1 MKISNK
7 ILLTAILAV
16 SLASCTNS
24 DSGENLSEDVVASME
39 DDSTDKSTGELI
51 EDVSEDSDTEIS
63 ENEDN
68 KEADQKVEEPK
79 AEEKTV
85 INVKN
90 QNKEDSDK
98 ESSDK
103 ENADDSQNTSESEED
118 MDYQDQDGVYFSSL
132 VASKGGERDSD
143 MGLATISS
151 IKIEEDILIV
161 EGTMDYR
168 EDPNSEESPKELE
181 KKTYKFKF
189 NSDSKFQAIGGLAE
203 PEIFTPAEFIEY
215 YQGITD
221 SGLGLNIEVKD
232 GIASTVSFAS

>member
-24 DSGENLSEDVVASME
+24 DSGENISEDVVASME
-39 DDSTDKSTGELI
+39 DDSTDKSTDELI
-51 EDVSEDSDTEIS
+51 EDVSEDSNTEIS

-118 MDYQDQDGVYFSSL
+118 MNYQDQDGVYFSSL

-168 EDPNSEESPKELE
+168 EDPNSEESPTELE

-189 NSDSKFQAIGGLAE
+189 NSDTKFQAVGGLAE

-221 SGLGLNIEVKD
+221 SGLGLNIEIKD

>member
-51 EDVSEDSDTEIS
+51 EDVSEDANTEIS

-132 VASKGGERDSD
+132 VASKNGERDSD

-151 IKIEEDILIV
+151 IKIEEDTLIV

-168 EDPNSEESPKELE
+168 ENPNSEDMPKELE

-189 NSDSKFQAIGGLAE
+189 NSDSKFQAVGGLAE

>member
-118 MDYQDQDGVYFSSL
+118 MNYQDQDGVYFSSL

-151 IKIEEDILIV
+151 IKIEEDTLIV

-168 EDPNSEESPKELE
+168 EDPNSEASPKELE

-189 NSDSKFQAIGGLAE
+189 NSDTKFQAVGGLAE

>member
-51 EDVSEDSDTEIS
+51 EDVSEDSDTEIR

-151 IKIEEDILIV
+151 IKIEEDTLIV

-189 NSDSKFQAIGGLAE
+189 NSDSKFQAVGGLAE

>member
-24 DSGENLSEDVVASME
+24 DSGENVSDEAVASME
-39 DDSTDKSTGELI
+39 NTNEEKDVEAEETSNDANNEVIEIEDKAETDEKADDS
-51 EDVSEDSDTEIS
+51 
-63 ENEDN
+63 
-68 KEADQKVEEPK
+68 K

-90 QNKEDSDK
+90 QNKEEKKEDSNN
-98 ESSDK
+98 EIS
-103 ENADDSQNTSESEED
+103 DDSQNTSESEED
-118 MDYQDQDGVYFSSL
+118 MDYQDQDGVYFSNL

-151 IKIEEDILIV
+151 IKIEEDTLIV

-189 NSDSKFQAIGGLAE
+189 NSDSKFQAVGGLAE

>member
-16 SLASCTNS
+16 SLASCTSS

-51 EDVSEDSDTEIS
+51 EDVSEDSNTEIS

-151 IKIEEDILIV
+151 IKIEEDTLIV

-168 EDPNSEESPKELE
+168 EDPNSEASPKELE
-181 KKTYKFKF
+181 KKTYKLKF
-189 NSDSKFQAIGGLAE
+189 NSDTKFQAVGGLAE

>member
-51 EDVSEDSDTEIS
+51 EDVSEDSNTEIS

-118 MDYQDQDGVYFSSL
+118 MDYQEQDGVYFSSL

-151 IKIEEDILIV
+151 IKIEEDTLIV

-189 NSDSKFQAIGGLAE
+189 NSDSKFQAVGGLAE

>member
-24 DSGENLSEDVVASME
+24 DSGENVSDEAVASME
-39 DDSTDKSTGELI
+39 NTNEEKDVEAEETSNDANNEVIEIEDKAETDEKADDS
-51 EDVSEDSDTEIS
+51 
-63 ENEDN
+63 
-68 KEADQKVEEPK
+68 K

-90 QNKEDSDK
+90 QNKEEKKEDSNN
-98 ESSDK
+98 ET
-103 ENADDSQNTSESEED
+103 ADDSQNTSESEED
-118 MDYQDQDGVYFSSL
+118 MDNQDQDGVYFSNL

-151 IKIEEDILIV
+151 IKIEEDTLIV

-189 NSDSKFQAIGGLAE
+189 NSDSKFQAVGGLAE

>member
-24 DSGENLSEDVVASME
+24 DSGENVSDEAVASME
-39 DDSTDKSTGELI
+39 NTNEEKDVEAEETSNDANNEVIEIEDKAETDEKADDS
-51 EDVSEDSDTEIS
+51 
-63 ENEDN
+63 
-68 KEADQKVEEPK
+68 K

-90 QNKEDSDK
+90 QNKEEKKEDSNN
-98 ESSDK
+98 ET
-103 ENADDSQNTSESEED
+103 ADDSQNTSESEED
-118 MDYQDQDGVYFSSL
+118 MDYQDQDGVYFSNL

-151 IKIEEDILIV
+151 IKIEEDTLIV

-189 NSDSKFQAIGGLAE
+189 NSDSKFQAVGGLAE

>member
-151 IKIEEDILIV
+151 IKIEEDTLIV

-168 EDPNSEESPKELE
+168 EDPNSEASPKELE

-189 NSDSKFQAIGGLAE
+189 NSDTKFQAVGGLAE

-232 GIASTVSFAS
+232 GIANTVSFAS

>member
-16 SLASCTNS
+16 SLASCTSS

-118 MDYQDQDGVYFSSL
+118 MNYQDQDGVYFSSL

-151 IKIEEDILIV
+151 NKIEEDILIV

-168 EDPNSEESPKELE
+168 EDPNSEEKPKELE

-189 NSDSKFQAIGGLAE
+189 NSDTKFQAVGGLAE

>member
-24 DSGENLSEDVVASME
+24 DSGENVSDEAVASME
-39 DDSTDKSTGELI
+39 NTNEEKDVEAEETSNDANNEVIEIEDKAETDEKADDS
-51 EDVSEDSDTEIS
+51 
-63 ENEDN
+63 
-68 KEADQKVEEPK
+68 K

-90 QNKEDSDK
+90 QNKEEKKEDSNN
-98 ESSDK
+98 EI
-103 ENADDSQNTSESEED
+103 ADDSQNTSESEED
-118 MDYQDQDGVYFSSL
+118 MDYQDQDGVYFSNL

-151 IKIEEDILIV
+151 IKIEEDTLIV

-189 NSDSKFQAIGGLAE
+189 NSDSKFQAVGGLAE

>member
-24 DSGENLSEDVVASME
+24 DSGENISEDVVASME
-39 DDSTDKSTGELI
+39 DESTDKPKDELI
-51 EDVSEDSDTEIS
+51 EDVSEDANIEVS

-68 KEADQKVEEPK
+68 KEADKKVEESK

-151 IKIEEDILIV
+151 IKIEEDTLIV

-168 EDPNSEESPKELE
+168 EDPNSEASPKELE

-189 NSDSKFQAIGGLAE
+189 NSDSKFQAVGGLAE

>member
-7 ILLTAILAV
+7 ILLTALLAV

-24 DSGENLSEDVVASME
+24 DSGENISEDVVASME
-39 DDSTDKSTGELI
+39 DDSTDKSTDELI
-51 EDVSEDSDTEIS
+51 EDVSEDSNTEIS

-68 KEADQKVEEPK
+68 TEADQKVEEPK

-189 NSDSKFQAIGGLAE
+189 NSDSKFQAVGGLAE

>member
-24 DSGENLSEDVVASME
+24 DSGENVSDEAVASME
-39 DDSTDKSTGELI
+39 NTNEEKDVEAEETSNDANNEVIEIEDKAETDEKADDS
-51 EDVSEDSDTEIS
+51 
-63 ENEDN
+63 
-68 KEADQKVEEPK
+68 K

-90 QNKEDSDK
+90 QNKEEKKEDSNN
-98 ESSDK
+98 ET
-103 ENADDSQNTSESEED
+103 ADDSQNTSESEED
-118 MDYQDQDGVYFSSL
+118 MDYQDQDGVYFSNL
-132 VASKGGERDSD
+132 IASKGGERDSD

-151 IKIEEDILIV
+151 IKIEEDTLIV

-189 NSDSKFQAIGGLAE
+189 NSDSKFQAVGGLAE

>member
-24 DSGENLSEDVVASME
+24 DSGENISEDVVASMD
-39 DDSTDKSTGELI
+39 DDSTDKPKDELI

-103 ENADDSQNTSESEED
+103 ENADDSQNMSESEKD

-168 EDPNSEESPKELE
+168 EDPNSEENPKELE

-189 NSDSKFQAIGGLAE
+189 NSDTKFQAVGGLAE

>member
-118 MDYQDQDGVYFSSL
+118 MNYQDQDGVYFSSL

-151 IKIEEDILIV
+151 IKIEEDTLIV

-168 EDPNSEESPKELE
+168 ENPNSEESPKELE

-189 NSDSKFQAIGGLAE
+189 NSDSKFQAVGGLAE

>member
-51 EDVSEDSDTEIS
+51 EDVSEDANTEIS

-132 VASKGGERDSD
+132 VASKNGERDSD

-168 EDPNSEESPKELE
+168 EDPNSEDSPKELE

-189 NSDSKFQAIGGLAE
+189 NSDSKFQAVGGLAE

>member
-16 SLASCTNS
+16 SLASCTNY
-24 DSGENLSEDVVASME
+24 DSGENISEDVVASME
-39 DDSTDKSTGELI
+39 DDSTDKPKDELI
-51 EDVSEDSDTEIS
+51 EDVSEDANTEVS
-63 ENEDN
+63 ENED
-68 KEADQKVEEPK
+68 KAETDKKVEESK

-90 QNKEDSDK
+90 QNKEENKEDSN
-98 ESSDK
+98 K
-103 ENADDSQNTSESEED
+103 ENADDSQNMSESEED

-151 IKIEEDILIV
+151 IKIEEDTLIV

-168 EDPNSEESPKELE
+168 EDPNSEASPKELE

-189 NSDSKFQAIGGLAE
+189 NSDTKFQAVGGLAE

-221 SGLGLNIEVKD
+221 SGLGLNIEVKN

>member
-16 SLASCTNS
+16 SLASCTSS

-51 EDVSEDSDTEIS
+51 EDVSEDSNTEIS

-151 IKIEEDILIV
+151 IKIEEDTLIV

-168 EDPNSEESPKELE
+168 EDPNSEDSPKELE

-189 NSDSKFQAIGGLAE
+189 NSDTKFQAVGGLAE

-221 SGLGLNIEVKD
+221 SGLGLNIEIKD

>member
-39 DDSTDKSTGELI
+39 DESTDKPKDELI
-51 EDVSEDSDTEIS
+51 EDVSEDANTEVS
-63 ENEDN
+63 ENED
-68 KEADQKVEEPK
+68 KAETDKKVEESK

-103 ENADDSQNTSESEED
+103 ENADGSQNTSESEED
-118 MDYQDQDGVYFSSL
+118 MNYQDQDGVYFSSL

-151 IKIEEDILIV
+151 IKIEEDTLIV

-168 EDPNSEESPKELE
+168 EDPNSEASPKELE

-189 NSDSKFQAIGGLAE
+189 NSDTKFQAVGGLAE

>member
-168 EDPNSEESPKELE
+168 EDPNSEASPKELE

-189 NSDSKFQAIGGLAE
+189 NSDTKFQAVGGLAE

>member
-24 DSGENLSEDVVASME
+24 DSGENVSDEAIASME
-39 DDSTDKSTGELI
+39 NTNEEKDVEAEETSDDANNEVIEIEDKAETDEKADDS
-51 EDVSEDSDTEIS
+51 
-63 ENEDN
+63 
-68 KEADQKVEEPK
+68 K

-90 QNKEDSDK
+90 QNKEEKKEDSNN
-98 ESSDK
+98 ET
-103 ENADDSQNTSESEED
+103 ADDSQNTSEGEED
-118 MDYQDQDGVYFSSL
+118 MDYQDQDGVYFSNL

-151 IKIEEDILIV
+151 IKIEEDTLIV

-189 NSDSKFQAIGGLAE
+189 NSDSKFQAVGGLAE
-203 PEIFTPAEFIEY
+203 PEIFTPAESIEY

-232 GIASTVSFAS
+232 GIASIVSFAS